1 MFQSQPCT
9 SAERRCCRIRSA
21 SGGKAENMRV
31 YARELNE
38 HLPSLRRYARAL
50 TGSVDRGDDLVTR
63 GVDGAVMAPTRFGLP
78 GNPSGP
84 LYALLH
90 ALFDQDGEGRP
101 VKSQHPIERVLAR

>member
-1 MFQSQPCT
+1 
-9 SAERRCCRIRSA
+9 
-21 SGGKAENMRV
+21 MRV

-63 GVDGAVMAPTRFGLP
+63 CVEAAVMAPTKFGLP
-78 GNPSGP
+78 AKPSGP

-90 ALFDQDGEGRP
+90 ALFDQDGEGRRANFP
-101 VKSQHPIERVLAR
+101 PRSDRTGGGVRSNPSIRSSGC